1 MYELNIKVDVIKNL
15 KNKKEREVCVERG
28 MLFRWAMG
36 FLSVGGIIWIVF
48 PAIGHFL
55 VTVGVIVFAVW
66 VGTWFFGR

>member
-1 MYELNIKVDVIKNL
+1 M
-15 KNKKEREVCVERG
+15 ERR
-28 MLFRWAMG
+28 MLFRWALG

-55 VTVGVIVFAVW
+55 VSVGVIVFAVW